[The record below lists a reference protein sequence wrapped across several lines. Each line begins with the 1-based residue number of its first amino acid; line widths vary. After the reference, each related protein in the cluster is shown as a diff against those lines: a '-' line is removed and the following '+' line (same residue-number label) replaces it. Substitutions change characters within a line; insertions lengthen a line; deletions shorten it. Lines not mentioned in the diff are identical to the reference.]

1 MDVFFLRERRGV
13 SIVSRRRYRRKSLYL
28 WRVRKP
34 KMKKTRGK
42 AFVETCKRRR
52 HFLYEAGVKV
62 KNTPRV
68 GWNKI
73 TRGDRDRTK
82 RVCVVYLF
90 LN

>member
-1 MDVFFLRERRGV
+1 MDVFFRRERRGV
-13 SIVSRRRYRRKSLYL
+13 SIVSRRRYRRKVSYL

-34 KMKKTRGK
+34 KMKTRGK
-42 AFVETCKRRR
+42 AFVETCTRRR
-52 HFLYEAGVKV
+52 HFLYVAGVKV

>member
-1 MDVFFLRERRGV
+1 
-13 SIVSRRRYRRKSLYL
+13 
-28 WRVRKP
+28 
-34 KMKKTRGK
+34 MKKTRGK
-42 AFVETCKRRR
+42 AFVETFVTTA
-52 HFLYEAGVKV
+52 FLYEAGVKV